1 MVGDTL
7 SSCSSGIH
15 RPCRTGATSAEGIIS
30 IYCDGSSPFAHAC
43 FAASIASCRSMYS
56 SIPVTVHFQIIIT
69 EFFCWTDS
77 AFLSAISIWYAGKST
92 VFYHCDSILR
102 IKPIKLSLPRFIV
115 LIRFFCPPYLN
126 AHKIRTLTRICVQS
140 HRFCLSS
147 CFRKNHRGY
156 KLSLLPHN
164 PRFTFSHYRHRP
176 FVHRRSRNHHTAYMP
191 ETSYTTPHFLF
202 P

>member
-1 MVGDTL
+1 MLFSRYTYIFL
-7 SSCSSGIH
+7 H
-15 RPCRTGATSAEGIIS
+15 IS
-30 IYCDGSSPFAHAC
+30 HC
-43 FAASIASCRSMYS
+43 FICRSMYS

-126 AHKIRTLTRICVQS
+126 AHKIRILTRVCVQC

-147 CFRKNHRGY
+147 CFRKNHRGF
-156 KLSLLPHN
+156 KLSFLPHN
-164 PRFTFSHYRHRP
+164 PRFTFSHFRHRP
-176 FVHRRSRNHHTAYMP
+176 FVLRSCKNPPAYGSPLGISYRRSCC
-191 ETSYTTPHFLF
+191 
-202 P
+202 